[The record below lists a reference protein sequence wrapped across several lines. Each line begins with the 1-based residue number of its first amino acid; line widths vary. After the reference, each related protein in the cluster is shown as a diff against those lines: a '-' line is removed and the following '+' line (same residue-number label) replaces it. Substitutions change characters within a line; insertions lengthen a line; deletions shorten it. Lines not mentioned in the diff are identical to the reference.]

1 MGFVIDNLRL
11 PQVEQCKLE
20 KEEMHDEESNTFCL
34 EASKK
39 EIVPYK
45 DPKNDDYRL
54 LKDDKVSNCFLPC
67 KIFHFKCWEILSY
80 FLPGVVVCAAC
91 EEVQFY

>member
-1 MGFVIDNLRL
+1 VGFVIDNLRL

-20 KEEMHDEESNTFCL
+20 KEEMHDEESKTFCL
-34 EASKK
+34 EASKN

-54 LKDDKVSNCFLPC
+54 LKDDKVSNYFPLSNLSFQNVGKFFLT
-67 KIFHFKCWEILSY
+67 

-91 EEVQFY
+91 EVQFY